1 MTNSQFRFS
10 PLVTPLPRCRVEHPS
25 KSAVPRVSKPAAR
38 NAVALAACFL
48 FLAGI
53 GAFAQERGAA
63 SLFPDPVV
71 ASGKGIEIK
80 RSAVK
85 NAFYTEKTL
94 VLEQQNVAIPESERV
109 RVESDILLH
118 LVVDKILVQRAT
130 AAEKTKTEDEV
141 NKYIDDLRKAAPS
154 ETIFQQQIAATGN
167 TLDQVKS
174 AYLEKKLARV
184 VLARELVPGNIVS
197 DDAVKQFYE
206 DPQNAT
212 NFAIPEVVRVSH
224 ILLCTIDLETRQP
237 LPATQ
242 QKEKEK
248 LARDILA
255 RAEKGEDF
263 AALAKQYSDDVGTRD
278 NGGEHT
284 FARHGLGPGMNG
296 FEAASF
302 SLKTNQISDLVET
315 PYGYEII
322 KLLEKRP
329 PSRVPFDDNV
339 AAGIKEYLTNQEI
352 NRQLPS
358 YIPKL
363 EAEYNVKFL
372 DTNYSP
378 TPLLLPAAPVAP
390 VAPTNSAPFIGPR
403 L

>member
-1 MTNSQFRFS
+1 MMTRFS
-10 PLVTPLPRCRVEHPS
+10 GLRLFTV
-25 KSAVPRVSKPAAR
+25 AAFCLF
-38 NAVALAACFL
+38 APVVA
-48 FLAGI
+48 
-53 GAFAQERGAA
+53 AFAQGAA
-63 SLFPDPVV
+63 SLFPDPIV
-71 ASGKGIEIK
+71 ATGKGIEIK
-80 RSAVK
+80 RSAVE

-94 VLEQQNVAIPESERV
+94 VLQQQNVAIPDSERR

-130 AAEKTKTEDEV
+130 AEEKTKTQDEV
-141 NKYIDDLRKAAPS
+141 NKYLDDLRKAAPS

-184 VLARELVPGNIVS
+184 VLTRELVPSNAVS
-197 DDAVKQFYE
+197 DAAVKQFYE
-206 DPQNAT
+206 DPNNAT
-212 NFAIPEVVRVSH
+212 NFAVPEVVRVSH
-224 ILLCTIDLETRQP
+224 ILLCTIDLETRRP
-237 LPATQ
+237 FPDEK

-263 AALAKQYSDDVGTRD
+263 AALVRQYSDDIGTRD
-278 NGGEHT
+278 KDGEHT

-296 FEAASF
+296 FEVTSF

-329 PSRVPFDDNV
+329 PSKVPFDDNV

-352 NRQLPS
+352 NRQLPA
-358 YIPKL
+358 YIPKI
-363 EAEYNVKFL
+363 EAEYSVKFP

-378 TPLLLPAAPVAP
+378 TPLLSPVAL
-390 VAPTNSAPFIGPR
+390 TNSAPPIGPGP
-403 L
+403 